1 MSIRKNILSIILIS
15 IGILIPSFTKY
26 EEYIHEYQEKI
37 NIKNFLRDKETPYL
51 LILDIPKINLTKGI
65 YNIND
70 PNNNIDKN
78 IKILNYSNLNNN
90 TIFLASHSGT
100 SNNTYFNDINNLD
113 INDKIYIYY
122 NKNKY
127 TYLISKIYLIDK
139 TGYLEKSTDI
149 KDKLILITCSTSQT
163 NKQLILEATLDNK
176 SKDWYN

>member
-100 SNNTYFNDINNLD
+100 SNNTYFNNIKDLD
-113 INDKIYIYY
+113 VKDKIYIYY
-122 NKNKY
+122 NQIKY
-127 TYLISKIYLIDK
+127 TYIVSKIYLIDK
-139 TGYLEKSTDI
+139 TGYLEENVNI
-149 KDKLILITCSTSQT
+149 KDRLILITCSTIHD
-163 NKQLILEATLDNK
+163 NKQLILEATLDNQI
-176 SKDWYN
+176 KD

>member
-1 MSIRKNILSIILIS
+1 MSIRKNIISLILIS
-15 IGILIPSFTKY
+15 IGILIPTITKY
-26 EEYIHEYQEKI
+26 EEYIHNHQEKN
-37 NIKNFLRDKETPYL
+37 NIKEYLDNKETPYL
-51 LILDIPKINLTKGI
+51 LVLDIPKINLIKGI
-65 YNIND
+65 YNID
-70 PNNNIDKN
+70 DINNNIETN
-78 IKILNYSNLNNN
+78 IKILEHSDLNKNI
-90 TIFLASHSGT
+90 IFLAAHSGT

-176 SKDWYN
+176 SKD